1 MISSIYLCCSV
12 TLVIVFGSV
21 GVMSRAQFAESVV
34 ACVPLLLGVWVGQ
47 RFRRRID
54 EELFRKLLLVAL
66 LAVGVRLIAIGL
78 G

>member
-1 MISSIYLCCSV
+1 
-12 TLVIVFGSV
+12 
-21 GVMSRAQFAESVV
+21 MSRAQFAESVV

-66 LAVGVRLIAIGL
+66 LGVGVRLIAVGL